1 MDISPPDFQGK
12 NNSFKKGLEDKADF
26 TLANNLAD
34 KDVLYNDDYN
44 DDNKNKKSIS
54 PKVVFSALVIVA
66 LGTLFYGFISLSAK
80 IYSGANL
87 QAQKNQ
93 NTPAEAD
100 NFIDEVAKL
109 KLLDTDKDGLND
121 YDEINVYGTSAY
133 LADTDGD
140 GYNDKKEIDT
150 DHDPLCPKVDSCR
163 GDWTGKKS
171 NATSTNDIVPKIIAP
186 ENNLTASSSELTAE
200 QMQLLGQLTP
210 SEVRELL
217 KSLGQIS
224 EEQLSQIDDATL
236 MQIYSEV
243 LGQTVE

>member
-1 MDISPPDFQGK
+1 MDISPPDFKGK

-34 KDVLYNDDYN
+34 KDVLYNDD
-44 DDNKNKKSIS
+44 NKNKKSIS
-54 PKVVFSALVIVA
+54 PKVVFSALVILA

-93 NTPAEAD
+93 NTQAEAD

-121 YDEINVYGTSAY
+121 YEEINVYGTSAY

-150 DHDPLCPKVDSCR
+150 DHDPLCPKVDTCR

-171 NATSTNDIVPKIIAP
+171 NATSTDNYAP
-186 ENNLTASSSELTAE
+186 E
-200 QMQLLGQLTP
+200 
-210 SEVRELL
+210 
-217 KSLGQIS
+217 KI
-224 EEQLSQIDDATL
+224 
-236 MQIYSEV
+236 
-243 LGQTVE
+243 